1 MDTMQK
7 LQKPFNLEELE
18 FRIGATTKDKSKCI
32 PLVYVTNRAIQNRL
46 DDVFGP
52 FGWKNEYR
60 EWKGGQLCG
69 ISIKHESEWITKWD
83 GADCT
88 QIESLK
94 GGLSDSMKR
103 CATQWGIG
111 RYLYNS
117 ENIWVPMINGKMSLS
132 LGDKLKI
139 LKGTYTTTTEEV
151 PAVKTQTP
159 VILETTVKSK
169 QSSSS
174 DITGMTEKQRKCI
187 FGFLT
192 KKACTKDDLDE
203 YIIYKYKKPLSELS
217 TTEASQVITFVKDLL
232 EQSEIDKLTKI
243 ALDKGFKTE
252 HVLKASKKNKLI
264 YLTGDDYQILV
275 NRVSKAPAI
284 K

>member
-1 MDTMQK
+1 MEK
-7 LQKPFNLEELE
+7 LQQPFKLEELE

-46 DDVFGP
+46 DDIFGP
-52 FGWKNEYR
+52 FGWRNEYK

-69 ISIKHESEWITKWD
+69 ISILHEGEWITKWD
-83 GADCT
+83 GAEDS

-103 CATQWGIG
+103 CAVQWGIG

-117 ENIWVPMINGKMSLS
+117 ENIWVPMVNGKMNLSLS
-132 LGDKLKI
+132 DKLRI
-139 LKGTYTTTTEEV
+139 LKGTYTTEEIPV
-151 PAVKTQTP
+151 VKTTTP
-159 VILETTVKSK
+159 DILETSVKSK
-169 QSSSS
+169 SSSSS

-187 FGFLT
+187 FAFLS
-192 KKACTKDDLDE
+192 KKACTKDNLDE
-203 YIIYKYKKPLSELS
+203 WVKDKYKKPLSELS
-217 TTEASQVITFVKDLL
+217 TTEASQVISFVKDLL
-232 EQSEIDKLTKI
+232 EQLEIDKLLKI
-243 ALDKGFKTE
+243 ASNKGFTQE
-252 HVLKASKKNKLI
+252 HILKASKKNKLI

-275 NRVSKAPAI
+275 NRVSKAPAL

>member
-1 MDTMQK
+1 METIK
-7 LQKPFNLEELE
+7 ELQKPFNLEELE

-46 DDVFGP
+46 DDIFGP
-52 FGWKNEYR
+52 FGWRNEYK

-69 ISIKHESEWITKWD
+69 ISILHEGEWICKWD
-83 GADCT
+83 GAEDS

-103 CATQWGIG
+103 CAVQWGIG

-117 ENIWVPMINGKMSLS
+117 ENIWVPMVNGKMSLS

-151 PAVKTQTP
+151 PATKTQTTD
-159 VILETTVKSK
+159 ILETSVKAK

-174 DITGMTEKQRKCI
+174 DLTGMTGKQRKCI
-187 FGFLT
+187 FAFLT
-192 KKACTKDDLDE
+192 KKACTKEDLDQ
-203 YIIYKYKKPLSELS
+203 YVIYKYKKPLSELS

-232 EQSEIDKLTKI
+232 EQSEIDKLLKI
-243 ALDKGFKTE
+243 ASNKGFTQE
-252 HVLKASKKNKLI
+252 HILKASKKDKLI
-264 YLTGDDYQILV
+264 YLTGDNYQILI

>member
-1 MDTMQK
+1 MEIMK
-7 LQKPFNLEELE
+7 ELQKPFSMEELE
-18 FRIGATTKDKSKCI
+18 FRIGATTKAKDKCI

-46 DDVFGP
+46 DDIFGP

-69 ISIKHESEWITKWD
+69 ISIKHEGEWITKWD
-83 GADCT
+83 GAEDS

-103 CATQWGIG
+103 CAVQWGIG

-117 ENIWVPMINGKMSLS
+117 ENIWVPMINGKMNLS
-132 LGDKLKI
+132 LGDKLRI
-139 LKGTYTTTTEEV
+139 LKGTYTEEV

-159 VILETTVKSK
+159 DILETSVKTKSALT
-169 QSSSS
+169 S

-187 FGFLT
+187 FGFLS
-192 KKACTKDDLDE
+192 KKACTKDELDQ
-203 YIIYKYKKPLSELS
+203 YTQNKYKKPLSELS
-217 TTEASQVITFVKDLL
+217 TTEASQIISFVKDLL
-232 EQSEIDKLTKI
+232 EQLEIDKLVKI
-243 ALDKGFKTE
+243 ASNKGFKEE
-252 HVLKASKKNKLI
+252 HILKASRKDKLI
-264 YLTGDDYQILV
+264 YLTGDDYQIMI
-275 NRVSKAPAI
+275 NRISKAPSL

>member
-1 MDTMQK
+1 MDIMEK
-7 LQKPFNLEELE
+7 LQQPFKLEELE

-46 DDVFGP
+46 DDIFGP
-52 FGWKNEYR
+52 FGWRNEYK

-69 ISIKHESEWITKWD
+69 ISILHEGEWITKWD
-83 GADCT
+83 GAEDS

-103 CATQWGIG
+103 CAVQWGLG

-117 ENIWVPMINGKMSLS
+117 ENIWVPMVNGKMNLSLS
-132 LGDKLKI
+132 DKLKI
-139 LKGTYTTTTEEV
+139 LKGTYTPTTEEV
-151 PAVKTQTP
+151 PAVKTP
-159 VILETTVKSK
+159 DILETYVKSK
-169 QSSSS
+169 SSSSS

-187 FGFLT
+187 FAFLA

-203 YIIYKYKKPLSELS
+203 WVKDKYKKPLSELS
-217 TTEASQVITFVKDLL
+217 TTEASQVISFVKDLL
-232 EQSEIDKLTKI
+232 EQLEIDKLLKI
-243 ALDKGFKTE
+243 ASNKGFKQE
-252 HVLKASKKNKLI
+252 HILKASKKNKLI
-264 YLTGDDYQILV
+264 YLTGDDYQIMI
-275 NRVSKAPAI
+275 NRISKAPAI